1 MKRRLLTYLSLI
13 IALVL
18 ASLAVL
24 FFGPGDQINPLS
36 FRKIKAG
43 MTENEVEEIFGRPGQ
58 IITVNS
64 KAWDG
69 ADWVATIYFDENG
82 LVGPTM
88 FGPRETFL
96 AKVRRWLGLEPRL
109 PALDLWDGN
118 MP

>member
-24 FFGPGDQINPLS
+24 FFGPGDQINPQNIA
-36 FRKIKAG
+36 KIKPG
-43 MTENEVEEIFGRPGQ
+43 MPERDVEEILGGRGQ
-58 IITVNS
+58 FLLKNAR
-64 KAWDG
+64 AWGG
-69 ADWVATIYFDENG
+69 ADWTATVCFDDNG
-82 LVGPTM
+82 LVLTTM
-88 FGPRETFL
+88 FGPQETFL
-96 AKVRRWLGLEPRL
+96 ARVRRWLGLQTRL